1 MRSLR
6 ARLILG
12 TCVIALLPMSVITL
26 VLSKRIE
33 NLVRTQAAERL
44 DLALGGLQNRLAADS
59 KDIRTKLEIL
69 AQDPTLRRLYL
80 VRSGTRELADFLN
93 ERRTLLGLD
102 FLVVADST
110 GQAVTEGPP
119 GTLSLTETAP
129 IRYESQMVGSLQGGL
144 VLDRAFLERLQRATG
159 VDLALLDPNGRV
171 LASTLSDSTQ
181 APPMNEV
188 VTRVSLGG
196 HRFLARAIPLDVDPY
211 GPGPVITG
219 LISTASADRTISG
232 LEMTS
237 GLLTL
242 TGLAL
247 AILLGTLW
255 SSQIS
260 RPVEQLADFSR
271 KVAEGQWEE
280 PLKINSVREL
290 ETLVTALDRMRKD
303 LQTYRERLVTSE
315 RHAAWSLMARKVA
328 HEVKNPLTPIAI
340 SVADLKKSYDQQRPD
355 FPQILDQAVRT
366 ISEEVERLKHML
378 QEFSEFGRLPAP
390 QFNDCSLNDLFA
402 DLKTLYAK
410 DAQDERLV
418 IRQHH
423 PDAVFIADR
432 AQLRQ
437 ALVNLLQN
445 ALDAVNGNGHVILAA
460 TSKPTDIEISVT
472 DNGPGLTPEQTARL
486 FSPGFTTKAHGS
498 GLGLVMVERIVSDHQ
513 GTINVVSQPGQG
525 TTFTLRLP
533 RNIQT

>member
-44 DLALGGLQNRLAADS
+44 DLALGGLQNRLSADS

-340 SVADLKKSYDQQRPD
+340 SVADLK
-355 FPQILDQAVRT
+355 
-366 ISEEVERLKHML
+366 HML